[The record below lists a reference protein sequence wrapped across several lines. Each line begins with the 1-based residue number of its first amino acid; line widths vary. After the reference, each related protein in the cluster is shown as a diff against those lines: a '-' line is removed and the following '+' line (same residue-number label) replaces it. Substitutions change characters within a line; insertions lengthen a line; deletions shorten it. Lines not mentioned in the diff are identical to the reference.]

1 MSDTESEGE
10 QKPPLTQKKRN
21 DEDDSDDSDDDA
33 KVVTF
38 ASLGICKEL
47 CAACDS
53 MKWPAASPI
62 QIQSIPHALNGKD
75 VIGLAQTGSGK
86 TGAFALPVLQDLL
99 HEPRAFHTL
108 VLSPTRELASQ
119 IAEQFECLGKDI
131 GVKCA
136 VLVGGMD
143 MTSQ

>member
-1 MSDTESEGE
+1 MVTFSLSFSSLFLFLVVIKKALELKKNTISMSDTESEGE
-10 QKPPLTQKKRN
+10 QTPPLTQKKRH

-86 TGAFALPVLQDLL
+86 TGAFALPVLQDFL
-99 HEPRAFHTL
+99 HEPRQRL
-108 VLSPTRELASQ
+108 
-119 IAEQFECLGKDI
+119 
-131 GVKCA
+131 
-136 VLVGGMD
+136 
-143 MTSQ
+143 

>member
-10 QKPPLTQKKRN
+10 QKPLPTQKKQN
-21 DEDDSDDSDDDA
+21 EDNDDSGDSDDDDA

-47 CAACDS
+47 CAACDA

-86 TGAFALPVLQDLL
+86 TGAFALPVLPVLL

-119 IAEQFECLGKDI
+119 IADPFEC
-131 GVKCA
+131 
-136 VLVGGMD
+136 
-143 MTSQ
+143 